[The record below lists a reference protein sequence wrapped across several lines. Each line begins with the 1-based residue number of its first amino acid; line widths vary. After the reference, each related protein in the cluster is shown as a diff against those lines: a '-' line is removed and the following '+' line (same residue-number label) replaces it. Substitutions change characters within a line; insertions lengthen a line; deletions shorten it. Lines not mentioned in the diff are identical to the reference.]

1 MNTLC
6 IYLLNYFR
14 GSVQSQRSGD
24 GQIFKNKSNHAL
36 HSLHKKGISLLFTH
50 FDLKTFYVWF

>member
-50 FDLKTFYVWF
+50 FDLKTFYV